1 MSEQKNTGIKVL
13 ADNRQARFQYEF
25 LEVLEAGI
33 ALTGTEV
40 KSIRAGKINLRDSYG
55 LIRNGEAWLLNTHI
69 SAHATTST
77 YFNHEP
83 TRTRKLLLHKKE
95 IRQLVGKVDQQSL
108 TLVPVK
114 MYLKNGKVKVSI
126 ALARGKKLYDKRED
140 LKKKDDQRDIARAM
154 KRG

>member
-1 MSEQKNTGIKVL
+1 MSEKKNTGIKVL

-33 ALTGTEV
+33 SLTGTEV

-55 LIRNGEAWLLNTHI
+55 LLRNGEAWLLNTHI
-69 SAHATTST
+69 SAHATTSV
-77 YFNHEP
+77 YYNHEP

-95 IRQLVGKVDQQSL
+95 IRHLVDKVNQQSL
-108 TLVPVK
+108 TLIPVK

-126 ALARGKKLYDKRED
+126 ALARGKKLYDKRDD
-140 LKKKDDQRDIARAM
+140 LKKKDDQRDMDRAM

>member
-1 MSEQKNTGIKVL
+1 MSEKKNTGIKVL

-33 ALTGTEV
+33 SLTGTEV

-69 SAHATTST
+69 SAHATTSN

-126 ALARGKKLYDKRED
+126 ALARGKKLYDKRDD
-140 LKKKDDQRDIARAM
+140 LRKKDDQRDIARAM

>member
-1 MSEQKNTGIKVL
+1 MSEKQNSGIKVL

-25 LEVLEAGI
+25 LEIVEAGI
-33 ALTGTEV
+33 SLTGTEV

-69 SAHATTST
+69 SAHATTSA
-77 YFNHEP
+77 YYNHEP

-95 IRQLVGKVDQQSL
+95 IRHLVDKVNQQSL

-114 MYLKNGKVKVSI
+114 MYLKNGRVKVSI
-126 ALARGKKLYDKRED
+126 ALARGKKLYDKRDD

>member
-1 MSEQKNTGIKVL
+1 MSEKKNTGIKVL

-69 SAHATTST
+69 SAHATTSS